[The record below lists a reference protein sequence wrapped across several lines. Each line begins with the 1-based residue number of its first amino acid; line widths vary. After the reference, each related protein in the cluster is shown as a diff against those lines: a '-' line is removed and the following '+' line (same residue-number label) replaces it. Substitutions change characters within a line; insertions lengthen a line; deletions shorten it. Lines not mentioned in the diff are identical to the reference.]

1 MQVKVGDIV
10 GLLDFDCEE
19 VITHIGIVECID
31 PEEIGDPNEVLVVW
45 NDGDESNHS
54 IQCLEIICK

>member
-1 MQVKVGDIV
+1 MNNMKIGDIV
-10 GLLDFDCEE
+10 GYIDEYTG
-19 VITHIGIVECID
+19 VVTHIGIVDCID

-54 IQCLEIICK
+54 VDCLELICR